1 MLASK
6 SKAAA
11 AAAVHSWSAARL
23 AWLAAGLV
31 GSLVAG
37 CSRTEPKDPRQP
49 VLETYAQIVLAT
61 YEDTIAAARE
71 LDTTID
77 ALLANPS
84 EQTLNAAR
92 ERWRAARIP
101 YAYTEAFRFYGGPID
116 GEGGPEG
123 QLNGWPLDENHIDA
137 VALDEYNA
145 APGLDIVGNPQSFPE
160 ITPELIAAQNEAGG
174 EKNIAS
180 GYHAIEF
187 LLWGQDA
194 NDPPES
200 AGQRPY
206 TDFVPASDDPQDVNA
221 RRGRYLKAASTLI
234 LSDLESVAAQWRES
248 EAPNYRTSFV
258 NGDTYTS
265 IKRMFTGIAA
275 LAEVEMAGER
285 MNVPLLSS
293 DQEEEQ
299 SCFSDLTADELRANA
314 VGVENVYFGRY
325 QRLDG
330 STVSGPSLAEL
341 IEARDAR
348 VAEEIDARL
357 TRTREA
363 LAAVKNPF
371 DREILAENTDG
382 RARMQSAIDA
392 LRAQALSI
400 DRGARSIEIFLSDLE
415 GLGD

>member
-1 MLASK
+1 MLASV
-6 SKAAA
+6 SKAALA
-11 AAAVHSWSAARL
+11 AALTLSLAV
-23 AWLAAGLV
+23 
-31 GSLVAG
+31 G
-37 CSRTEPKDPRQP
+37 CSRPESKDPRRP

-71 LDTTID
+71 LDTAID

-116 GEGGPEG
+116 GETGPEG

-137 VALDEYNA
+137 VALDKYNA
-145 APGLDIVGNPQSFPE
+145 APGLDIVGDAKSFPE

-180 GYHAIEF
+180 GYHAVEF
-187 LLWGQDA
+187 LLWGQDL

-200 AGQRPY
+200 AGHRPH
-206 TDFVPASDDPQDVNA
+206 TDFIPQSDAPTDLNA
-221 RRGRYLKAASTLI
+221 RRGKYLKAASTLI
-234 LSDLESVAAQWRES
+234 ISDLESVAAQWRES
-248 EAPNYRTSFV
+248 KEPNYRTSFLT
-258 NGDTYTS
+258 GDTYTS
-265 IKRMFTGIAA
+265 VKRMLTGIAA

-314 VGVENVYFGRY
+314 QGIENVYFARY
-325 QRLDG
+325 QRRDG
-330 STVSGPSLAEL
+330 TTVSGPSLAEL
-341 IEARDAR
+341 IKARDAR
-348 VAEEIDARL
+348 AAEEIEARIA
-357 TRTREA
+357 RTRET
-363 LAAVKNPF
+363 LGAVKNPF
-371 DREILAENTDG
+371 DREILPDNTEG
-382 RARMQSAIDA
+382 RQRMQAAIDS
-392 LRAQALSI
+392 LRAEALSFS
-400 DRGARSIEIFLSDLE
+400 RGGRSIDIFLSDLE